1 MLWAIITKCSC
12 ITLLTKTGIY
22 HQPHLHVLML
32 MCPSD
37 VNLLLCT
44 GFCSPDQYRCGVF
57 FFPTCIN
64 STLVCN
70 GEFDCFFSS
79 SDEQGCGMFKHCI
92 IYLSSVVLLSVSM
105 DLGLDLIYFILS
117 VQRDAYTNMPV
128 LCSKEVGPAG
138 QNVHVARFSA
148 VTIVVG
154 NVFHPFISK

>member
-1 MLWAIITKCSC
+1 
-12 ITLLTKTGIY
+12 
-22 HQPHLHVLML
+22 
-32 MCPSD
+32 
-37 VNLLLCT
+37 
-44 GFCSPDQYRCGVF
+44 
-57 FFPTCIN
+57 
-64 STLVCN
+64 
-70 GEFDCFFSS
+70 
-79 SDEQGCGMFKHCI
+79 MFKHCI

-138 QNVHVARFSA
+138 RNVLVARFSA